1 MQQLFA
7 HNFFSPMGLSS
18 AMPFLVMEDFC
29 YPLVFPRCVSS
40 LGSCL
45 LRSR

>member
-18 AMPFLVMEDFC
+18 AMPLCFLDAFHL
-29 YPLVFPRCVSS
+29 LVLVS
-40 LGSCL
+40 
-45 LRSR
+45 